1 MVYQD
6 SFPRGVTKTG
16 YQYWIFS
23 QDTKKPSGCW
33 MAAVTVL
40 AAGADD
46 ARYQD
51 AIAIP
56 STDTNFVYQ
65 IGITKSG
72 YQDGLPRNY
81 IKTPT
86 ICLVRIDIELRFQ
99 VRVYKTQYQDAIQ
112 DTKAGYQYGYQVE
125 IQRRHQDTKM

>member
-1 MVYQD
+1 MT
-6 SFPRGVTKTG
+6 R
-16 YQYWIFS
+16 
-23 QDTKKPSGCW
+23 DTKMPS
-33 MAAVTVL
+33 L
-40 AAGADD
+40 
-46 ARYQD
+46 
-51 AIAIP
+51 
-56 STDTNFVYQ
+56 YQ

-125 IQRRHQDTKM
+125 IQRRHQDTKMYGLPRLDTTTPSLGRLFSDLP